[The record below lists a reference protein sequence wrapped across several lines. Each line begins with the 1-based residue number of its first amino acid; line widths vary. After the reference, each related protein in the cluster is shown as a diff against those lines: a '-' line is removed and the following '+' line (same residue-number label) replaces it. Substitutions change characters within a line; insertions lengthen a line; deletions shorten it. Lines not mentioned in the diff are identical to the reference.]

1 MKIEI
6 EVENIELFAKALNNA
21 YLAYHYIVS
30 SIELGCEIPSKF
42 YSLSYLPEE
51 ELHKRRN
58 CLRDVYMQIEKI
70 ESMMGD

>member
-6 EVENIELFAKALNNA
+6 EVENIELFAKSLNNA

-42 YSLSYLPEE
+42 NQLYRLSEE

-58 CLRDVYMQIEKI
+58 CLRDVYE
-70 ESMMGD
+70 